1 MVWIPGTR
9 HGCGLVDMT
18 GSLQIQ
24 GISSSVTAKTG
35 KAVSSMMTIHS
46 DFEKFSIDS
55 SSINYASLI
64 PQLVSGWRFAV
75 PVCSRLPFVYYNGCE
90 HGRWNCSLELC
101 PVDGG
106 LSPWDPWSPCS
117 LSCGGLGVKARSRT
131 CTEPAPAHGG
141 RDCQGPRHETT
152 YSTCPPKNCSWTEW
166 GTWGSCSRSCGVGHQ
181 QRIRTF
187 LQPAGNGSWCEDI
200 VGGNLEHRFCNIRP
214 CRVDGGWS
222 RWSPWSRC
230 DQRCGGGRSIRT
242 RSCSSPPPKNGG
254 RKCVGE
260 KNQPG
265 CFVFAVDGAWT
276 PWSVWSDCSVTCSQG
291 TRVRTRACINP
302 PPRNNGSLCSGAAR
316 ESQHCQTPPCVGWY
330 SPVGIELIF
339 ILGHM

>member
-1 MVWIPGTR
+1 GAAWVHR
-9 HGCGLVDMT
+9 
-18 GSLQIQ
+18 SRRR
-24 GISSSVTAKTG
+24 TATCKC
-35 KAVSSMMTIHS
+35 AQV
-46 DFEKFSIDS
+46 
-55 SSINYASLI
+55 
-64 PQLVSGWRFAV
+64 V
-75 PVCSRLPFVYYNGCE
+75 VYYKLAFLNLFYLQFNYKLYTEYLEFWSVLCPDSVGPWLLWSQWSSCSVSCGGGQQSRSRTCTSPPC
-90 HGRWNCSLELC
+90 HGVSRQSKMCNTQLC

-152 YSTCPPKNCSWTEW
+152 YCQAPDCP
-166 GTWGSCSRSCGVGHQ
+166 
-181 QRIRTF
+181 
-187 LQPAGNGSWCEDI
+187 
-200 VGGNLEHRFCNIRP
+200 
-214 CRVDGGWS
+214 VDGGWS

-260 KNQPG
+260 KNQVKP
-265 CFVFAVDGAWT
+265 CNTKPCVDGAWT

>member
-1 MVWIPGTR
+1 IKL
-9 HGCGLVDMT
+9 CI
-18 GSLQIQ
+18 SL
-24 GISSSVTAKTG
+24 
-35 KAVSSMMTIHS
+35 
-46 DFEKFSIDS
+46 
-55 SSINYASLI
+55 
-64 PQLVSGWRFAV
+64 
-75 PVCSRLPFVYYNGCE
+75 GCE
-90 HGRWNCSLELC
+90 HGMWNCSLELC
-101 PVDGG
+101 PIDGG
-106 LSPWDPWSPCS
+106 LSAWGPWSPCS

-141 RDCQGPRHETT
+141 RDCQGPRQETT
-152 YSTCPPKNCSWTEW
+152 YCQNCSWTEW

-200 VGGNLEHRFCNIRP
+200 VGGNLEHRFCNIP
-214 CRVDGGWS
+214 NALMSLCETVDGGWS
-222 RWSPWSRC
+222 RWSPWSHC

-254 RKCVGE
+254 RKCLGE
-260 KNQPG
+260 KNQVKPCNTKPCGEAEQNSSWSNWAACSTSCGRGQRTRYRKWWQPG

-316 ESQHCQTPPCVGWY
+316 ETQHCQTPPCVGWY
-330 SPVGIELIF
+330 TPGGRRTHLHFGPYVDHESP
-339 ILGHM
+339 